1 MEWLLL
7 ILVPLLIWAVVI
19 YNKLIR
25 DRNRV
30 FQAWSDIAVQLKRR
44 HDLIPKLVAA
54 VDAYAHY
61 ERVTLEEMT
70 RLRVNA
76 DQTDQPLEKSQR
88 ESALG
93 SRLRELL
100 AVVEAYPDLKA
111 DQQYLD
117 LMRQLT
123 DVESQI
129 QYARRYYNGA
139 VRNLNVRIDSFPD
152 LILARLFRFQA
163 AEFFELE
170 ETHL

>member
-7 ILVPLLIWAVVI
+7 ILVPLLIWMVVI

-25 DRNRV
+25 DKNRV

-76 DQTDQPLEKSQR
+76 DQTEQPLEKSLR

-152 LILARLFRFQA
+152 LILARVFRFQA
-163 AEFFELE
+163 ADFFELE
-170 ETHL
+170 EAPL